1 MTMVLE
7 KLCDEVQLTSELL
20 CHDKLKQ
27 HRKKDVQQKD
37 SILFSLWARYME
49 HEVTENRIK
58 LLISFTKIVL
68 SYTFTVIYYSAVER
82 EIVQELKSTFP
93 AHVAD
98 HPFNNDVDDFNMSI
112 FEECYIDIQHSSC
125 SICDDFINKFC
136 TTTPKMFCLYSL
148 KAHSTH

>member
-1 MTMVLE
+1 MCFCSACSKLMYTNFPYFQLAGAPNLPFYKMTMVLE

-68 SYTFTVIYYSAVER
+68 SYTFTVIYYSTVGGNRAR
-82 EIVQELKSTFP
+82 TEIYFSRT
-93 AHVAD
+93 
-98 HPFNNDVDDFNMSI
+98 
-112 FEECYIDIQHSSC
+112 CRRSS
-125 SICDDFINKFC
+125 F
-136 TTTPKMFCLYSL
+136 
-148 KAHSTH
+148 